1 VYVLTTDMQ
10 GPSGTTGRVYRL
22 VRPSG

>member
-1 VYVLTTDMQ
+1 VLTSDET

-22 VRPSG
+22 VRAAG